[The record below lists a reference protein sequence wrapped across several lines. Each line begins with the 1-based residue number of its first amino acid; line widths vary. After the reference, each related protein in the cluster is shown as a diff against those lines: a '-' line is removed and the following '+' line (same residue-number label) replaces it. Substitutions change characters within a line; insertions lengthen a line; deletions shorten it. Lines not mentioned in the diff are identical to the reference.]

1 MDDFQFLKEEISS
14 NKFNK
19 RIFYAK
25 NALRYIEIMPITFFV
40 DNYIPYITNYILNEE
55 NVEEVLTEYSN
66 TFIFFLK
73 FLGKNQNFDN
83 YKTIKDKEGKNDDY
97 KITYNNAIKL
107 LLKCFYE
114 KILLNEDE
122 ILKETTI
129 NNLRDILLE
138 LDEFLLL
145 KNEFENILNELKI
158 LNKENVETIDFN
170 EVNEMS
176 SLLFSLLY
184 PFIKSDENKIDIFCN
199 QFKLSTSSNSNKKKK
214 RLIIQNIINIIP
226 FIKKSIDKYNNPP
239 VTNDENYINTIKL
252 NIHLLK
258 EIISDLS
265 IILDE
270 QNLIISVG
278 MNYLCDI
285 ILVYTIQNITEFIL
299 LYDEYNKFLTNQEID
314 LIIINYLT
322 KLENFI
328 NNETILKVNL
338 TWRVKVAYIEN
349 ICRLKNLVNKHNPQ
363 YFNEY
368 YSNYCENIF
377 KGNNIEPDLK
387 ISILKNIDVLVPTIN
402 KFIPI
407 INEILKT
414 EKNQYILSSLGIA
427 INNIMNSKI
436 LYEINNNEN
445 AIAIVNRLFQFI
457 NILLNNNIF
466 EIKYHLLSS
475 FDFSFFNHINK
486 DAEKILYLNEA
497 IKLYIYSFQR
507 INEWRIR
514 YNLFEKFKNFIL
526 EKNNFLKLF
535 SFYQIFNNN
544 SESAKTI
551 FELINNI
558 RNLIHL
564 FFLEKANIIR
574 INSLEL
580 INCIIN
586 FQKDNNINNE
596 ICLIRIKEEL
606 INYQISI
613 FCKNSTNIES
623 IINNLNLLDM
633 NKNYCMKLFFIE
645 SVKKFINLYSLTEKK
660 LIKNILQLIK
670 NGTKYAKENIANNKI
685 NNDIEVIIGNLKDVT
700 N

>member
-387 ISILKNIDVLVPTIN
+387 ISILKNIDLLVPTIN

-580 INCIIN
+580 INCIIT

-606 INYQISI
+606 IHYQISI

-645 SVKKFINLYSLTEKK
+645 SVKKFINLYSLTEKN

>member
-349 ICRLKNLVNKHNPQ
+349 ICRLKNLVNKHNSQ

-387 ISILKNIDVLVPTIN
+387 ISILKNIDLLVPTIN

-580 INCIIN
+580 INCIIT

-606 INYQISI
+606 IHYQISI

-645 SVKKFINLYSLTEKK
+645 SVKKFINLYSLTEKN

>member
-184 PFIKSDENKIDIFCN
+184 PFIKSDENKIAIFCN

-349 ICRLKNLVNKHNPQ
+349 ICRLKNLVNKHNSQ

-387 ISILKNIDVLVPTIN
+387 ISILKNIDLLVPTIN

-580 INCIIN
+580 INCIIT

-645 SVKKFINLYSLTEKK
+645 SVKKFINLYSLTEKN

>member
-25 NALRYIEIMPITFFV
+25 NALRYVEIMPITLFV
-40 DNYIPYITNYILNEE
+40 DNYIPFITNYIINEE

-73 FLGKNQNFDN
+73 FLGKNQNWDN
-83 YKTIKDKEGKNDDY
+83 YKTIKDKDGKNDDY

-107 LLKCFYE
+107 LLKCFFE

-129 NNLRDILLE
+129 NNLRDLLLE
-138 LDEFLLL
+138 LDEFILL

-158 LNKENVETIDFN
+158 LNKDTIESIEFN
-170 EVNEMS
+170 EVNEMI
-176 SLLFSLLY
+176 SLSFSLLY

-199 QFKLSTSSNSNKKKK
+199 QFKLSTSSNANKKKK

-226 FIKKSIDKYNNPP
+226 FIKKSIDKYNNQP
-239 VTNDENYINTIKL
+239 VTNDDNYIKTIKL

-265 IILDE
+265 IILDD

-285 ILVYTIQNITEFIL
+285 ILVYTIQNTTEFIL
-299 LYDEYNKFLTNQEID
+299 LYDEYNKFLTNEEID

-338 TWRVKVAYIEN
+338 TWRVKIAYIEN
-349 ICRLKNLVNKHNPQ
+349 ICKLKNLVNKHNPQ

-368 YSNYCENIF
+368 YSHYCENIL

-387 ISILKNIDVLVPTIN
+387 ISILKNIDLLVPTIN

-445 AIAIVNRLFQFI
+445 AIGIVNRLFQFI

-475 FDFSFFNHINK
+475 FDFSFFNYINE
-486 DAEKILYLNEA
+486 DTEKILYLNEA
-497 IKLYIYSFQR
+497 IKLYILSFQR

-526 EKNNFLKLF
+526 EKDNFLKLF
-535 SFYQIFNNN
+535 SFFQLLNNN
-544 SESAKTI
+544 SESETTI

-564 FFLEKANIIR
+564 FFLDKANIIR

-580 INCIIN
+580 INSIIT

-596 ICLIRIKEEL
+596 IYLIRIKEEL

-613 FCKNSTNIES
+613 FCKNSINMENIL
-623 IINNLNLLDM
+623 NNLNLLDM

-645 SVKKFINLYSLTEKK
+645 SVKKFINLYSLTEKNI
-660 LIKNILQLIK
+660 IKNILQLIK
-670 NGTKYAKENIANNKI
+670 NNTKYAKENIANNKI
-685 NNDIEVIIGNLKDVT
+685 NNDIEVIIGNLKDIT